1 MTYIYR
7 NDRVSALDRA
17 VAAVTSLQP
26 VGQATD
32 AEIDARLNALYRDTV
47 DSGQHNG
54 GMLGVAWDRAVYR
67 MVASQPAQTVDLDEL
82 RRAVCVVGVVGH
94 IDGHDVVRRSSVPD
108 VLDVRRR
115 RKVVSQ
121 AVGK

>member
-47 DSGQHNG
+47 DSGQHNS
-54 GMLGVAWDRAVYR
+54 GMLGAWDRAVYR

-115 RKVVSQ
+115 RKVDSQ